1 MFFYGMRSAQLP
13 LFVDFCHWPTL
24 KRSREH
30 LSTEAFLDTIL
41 LNVRA
46 HSHRFIRFAT
56 WDVSD
61 TAMLSIMAGLIGVH
75 APMLRHVSVHG
86 SPSVYST
93 YYTGRH
99 HWFPFP
105 FLMRNAPLMS
115 HLEITHLPIE
125 TLQSSMRLSSS
136 CLISL
141 TLTASEDFSTQ
152 PSSLPAYLI
161 GFEDLILLLRSATN
175 LTNLA
180 LYGPVIEFDDD
191 AFIESPSSRVRL
203 PALRTLILHCRQP
216 GYRYHADFLSA
227 ITAPVLT
234 RLEIPWHDDLE
245 SELPYEDLTSYLFD
259 DQGHHKFASVRHLY
273 LHDSVVKWQLPTRSF
288 IRAFPMVED
297 VTLGGND
304 VWKFVAALRGLVCR
318 DGPGA
323 NETRPATVAWWFH
336 VRKLTLKDFDLKA
349 WKGCVRGLVIWLA
362 ARREQHGERIV
373 VRVEGVALAD
383 REHWFLEHLEKL
395 KRYAEVE
402 NELSVS
408 G

>member
-1 MFFYGMRSAQLP
+1 MFVYGMRSAQLP
-13 LFVDFCHWPTL
+13 LFVDFCHWPTP
-24 KRSREH
+24 KRGREH
-30 LSTEAFLDTIL
+30 LSTEVFLDTIL
-41 LNVRA
+41 LSVRA
-46 HSHRFIRFAT
+46 YAHRFIRFAT
-56 WDVSD
+56 WDISD
-61 TAMLSIMAGLIGVH
+61 TAVLSIMAGLVGVH

-105 FLMRNAPLMS
+105 FLTRNAPVMN

-125 TLQSSMRLSSS
+125 TFRSSMRLSAS

-141 TLTASEDFSTQ
+141 TLTASEDFLIP
-152 PSSLPAYLI
+152 PSSLPAHLI
-161 GFEDLILLLRSATN
+161 GFEDLIVLLRSATN

-180 LYGPVIEFDDD
+180 LYGPVVEFDDD

-203 PALRTLILHCRQP
+203 AALRTLILHCHEP

-227 ITAPVLT
+227 ITAPDLT
-234 RLEIPWHDDLE
+234 HLEIPWHDDLE
-245 SELPYEDLTSYLFD
+245 SELPDEDLTSYLFN
-259 DQGHHKFASVRHLY
+259 DQGSPKFASVRHLY
-273 LHDSVVKWQLPTRSF
+273 LHDSAVKRRLPTRSF
-288 IRAFPMVED
+288 IRAFPMVEN

-304 VWKFVAALRGLVCR
+304 VWKFVAALRGLVRR

-323 NETRPATVAWWFH
+323 EETRVSTAAWWFR
-336 VRKLTLKDFDLKA
+336 VRKLTLKDFDLTV

-373 VRVEGVALAD
+373 VRVEGVAPAD
-383 REHWFLEHLEKL
+383 RERWFLQHLEKL

-402 NELSVS
+402 NEVSVS